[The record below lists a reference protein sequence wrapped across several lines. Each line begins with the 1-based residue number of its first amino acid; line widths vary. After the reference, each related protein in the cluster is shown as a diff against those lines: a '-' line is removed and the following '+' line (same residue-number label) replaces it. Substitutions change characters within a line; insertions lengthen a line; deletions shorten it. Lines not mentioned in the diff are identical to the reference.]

1 MEQQE
6 KELTQGL
13 AQHKHRQMDVLDADI
28 RASHTHTDGCT
39 FSISERMG
47 LTQHIIRFS
56 CIWAV
61 LNFGQKMLTKKYF
74 QGKELGFIRKKKVT
88 LLPLSL

>member
-47 LTQHIIRFS
+47 STQHIFRFS

-61 LNFGQKMLTKKYF
+61 LKFGQKMLTKKHLK
-74 QGKELGFIRKKKVT
+74 GKELGLIRKKKVT
-88 LLPLSL
+88 LLPRQL